1 MSKEA
6 KNLLSPPDAKDEQNA
21 SKRKMTQA
29 ILEDQEKEKEVFE
42 FLEDDDDFEEFE
54 NDELDYDQLV
64 NMGGDVEMTDSNNK
78 NEKGGEDFDRKLW

>member
-1 MSKEA
+1 
-6 KNLLSPPDAKDEQNA
+6 
-21 SKRKMTQA
+21 MTQA

-64 NMGGDVEMTDSNNK
+64 NIGGDVKMTDANNK

>member
-1 MSKEA
+1 
-6 KNLLSPPDAKDEQNA
+6 
-21 SKRKMTQA
+21 MTQA

-64 NMGGDVEMTDSNNK
+64 NIGGDVEMTDANNK